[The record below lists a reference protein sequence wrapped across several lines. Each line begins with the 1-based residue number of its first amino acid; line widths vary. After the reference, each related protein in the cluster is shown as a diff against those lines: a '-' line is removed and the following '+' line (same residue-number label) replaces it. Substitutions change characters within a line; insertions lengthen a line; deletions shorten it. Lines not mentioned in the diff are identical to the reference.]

1 MAGSKETPRQK
12 MIGMM
17 YLVLTALL
25 ALQVSSALIYKFQY
39 LNDSLEKT
47 VSETKDISSEKLRNI
62 ASAVKQKGNKADEVK
77 LKEEAEVISQK
88 TRDLVT
94 FIDNLKKDMIT
105 RTGGLEEDGSLK
117 GAKEETEVEVIMI
130 GAAKNGK
137 AYELK
142 KKLNDYVAFVNE
154 RSDKKFGAIA
164 LDASEDPLLKN
175 NPDQR
180 NKDFA
185 ELNFGQTPLVAA
197 LAALSEMESRVVGIE
212 AVVLDEK
219 SKKLDADEHK
229 VDKLIPMVR
238 TGTKIIPA
246 GMKYEADVF
255 MGAVMSSA
263 KPNIHIGESTLNVDD
278 NGIGKYSFTASGG
291 NYVNGEI
298 KKTWTGKI
306 KMKNPDGT
314 DTIYSITEDY
324 IVTQPVIQVQSGN
337 PPALYKNC
345 SNKLNVQVP
354 ALGNNY
360 NPDYRVDGASF
371 IKGSRKGEVT
381 IIPSGSIP
389 TISLK
394 VSSNGYYIGE
404 EKYLV
409 RLIPPPTVEVRVNG
423 KVVDPRMG
431 VEAVT
436 VKNISVRIIPNPDFQ
451 KLLPQE
457 SIYTITEWAMTVGR
471 GRRGG
476 PAKTFK
482 SATISVNDISTQL
495 NANDNLIIDIKQVK
509 RRNYKGEL
517 EDVKMP
523 DKPEVVTLY

>member
-47 VSETKDISSEKLRNI
+47 VAETKDISSEKLKNI

-77 LKEEAEVISQK
+77 LKEEAEAISQK

-105 RTGGLEEDGSLK
+105 KTGGLEEDGTLK

-142 KKLNDYVAFVNE
+142 KKLNDYVSFVNE

-212 AVVLDEK
+212 AVVLDAK
-219 SKKLDADEHK
+219 SKKLDADEYK
-229 VDKLIPMVR
+229 VDELLPMVR

-255 MGAVMSSA
+255 LTAITNSD
-263 KPNIHIGESTLNVDD
+263 KPKISVGNADLVVDN
-278 NGIGKYSFTASGG
+278 NGVGKFSFTASGG
-291 NYVNGEI
+291 NYIGGEI
-298 KKTWTGKI
+298 KKSWTGKI
-306 KMKNPDGT
+306 KIKKPNGQ
-314 DTIYSITEDY
+314 DTIYTITEDY
-324 IVTQPVIQVQSGN
+324 IVTEPVIQVQSAT

-345 SNKLNVQVP
+345 GNNLNIQVP
-354 ALGNNY
+354 ALANNY
-360 NPDYRVDGASF
+360 NPDFKIEGASVT
-371 IKGSRKGEVT
+371 KGSRKGEVMIVPT
-381 IIPSGSIP
+381 GSIP
-389 TISLK
+389 TVSLK
-394 VSSNGYYIGE
+394 VSSNGNYIGE
-404 EKYLV
+404 QKFTIK
-409 RLIPPPTVEVRVNG
+409 LIPPPTVEVRVNG
-423 KVVDPRMG
+423 RVIDPRVG
-431 VEAVT
+431 VEAKT
-436 VKNISVRIIPNPDFQ
+436 VRNISVRMIPNPDFQ
-451 KLLPQE
+451 RMLPRE
-457 SIYTITEWAMTVGR
+457 ANYNITEWAVSLGR
-471 GRRGG
+471 GRRGS

-482 SATISVNDISTQL
+482 TATINVNDLGSQL
-495 NANDNLIIDIKQVK
+495 NPNDNIIIDIKQVK
-509 RRNYKGEL
+509 RRNYKGDL

-523 DKPEVVTLY
+523 EKPEVVSLF

>member
-47 VSETKDISSEKLRNI
+47 VSETKEISSEKLKNI
-62 ASAVKQKGNKADEVK
+62 AIAVKQKGNKSDEVK
-77 LKEEAEVISQK
+77 LKEEAEAVSQK
-88 TRDLVT
+88 TRELVT

-105 RTGGLEEDGSLK
+105 NTGGLEEDGTLK

-154 RSDKKFGAIA
+154 RSDKKFSAIA

-219 SKKLDADEHK
+219 SKKLDADEYK
-229 VDKLIPMVR
+229 VDELIPMVR

-255 MGAVMSSA
+255 LTAITNSD
-263 KPNIHIGESTLNVDD
+263 KPKISVGNADLVVDN
-278 NGIGKYSFTASGG
+278 NGIGKFSFTASGG
-291 NYVNGEI
+291 NYIGGEI

-306 KMKNPDGT
+306 KIKKPNGQ
-314 DTIYSITEDY
+314 DTTYTITEEY
-324 IVTQPVIQVQSGN
+324 IVTEPVIQVESAT

-345 SNKLNVQVP
+345 GNKLNVQVP

-360 NPDYRVDGASF
+360 NPDFRVDGANVT
-371 IKGSRKGEVT
+371 KGSKKGEV
-381 IIPSGSIP
+381 IIVPSGSTP
-389 TISLK
+389 TVSIK
-394 VSSNGYYIGE
+394 VSSNGNYIGE
-404 EKYLV
+404 QKYTIKLV
-409 RLIPPPTVEVRVNG
+409 PLPKIEVYVNG
-423 KVVDPRMG
+423 QLVDPRNG
-431 VEAVT
+431 VAADQARSIMVKAVADPEFKKTLPDESKYYVTEWKLT
-436 VKNISVRIIPNPDFQ
+436 VKSGRNGRNP
-451 KLLPQE
+451 
-457 SIYTITEWAMTVGR
+457 
-471 GRRGG
+471 
-476 PAKTFK
+476 KTFT
-482 SATISVNDISTQL
+482 SEMGNL
-495 NANDNLIIDIKQVK
+495 NELIGNLKPNERFIIDIKQVK
-509 RRNYKGEL
+509 RKNYKGEL
-517 EDVKMP
+517 EEVKMP

>member
-47 VSETKDISSEKLRNI
+47 VSETKEISSEKLKNI
-62 ASAVKQKGNKADEVK
+62 ASAVKQKGNKVDEIK
-77 LKEEAEVISQK
+77 IKEEAEAISQK
-88 TRDLVT
+88 TLDLVT
-94 FIDNLKKDMIT
+94 YIDNLKKDMIT
-105 RTGGLEEDGSLK
+105 KTGGFEEDGSLK

-130 GAAKNGK
+130 GASKNGK

-142 KKLNDYVAFVNE
+142 EKLNDYVAFVNQRSE
-154 RSDKKFGAIA
+154 RKFNAIA
-164 LDASEDPLLKN
+164 VDASEDPLLKN

-212 AVVLDEK
+212 AVVLDAK

-229 VDKLIPMVR
+229 VDRLIPMVR

-255 MGAVMSSA
+255 MGAVMSAA
-263 KPNIHIGESTLNVDD
+263 KPNISIGASNLNIDN
-278 NGIGKYSFTASGG
+278 NGIGKYSFMASGG

-314 DTIYSITEDY
+314 DTTYTITEDY
-324 IVTQPVIQVQSGN
+324 IVTQPVIQVQTATL
-337 PPALYKNC
+337 PILYKNC
-345 SNKLNVQVP
+345 GNKLNIQVP

-360 NPDYRVDGASF
+360 NPDFRSEGASVTE
-371 IKGSRKGEVT
+371 GARKGEVT
-381 IIPSGSIP
+381 VVPTGSIP
-389 TISLK
+389 TVSLK
-394 VSSNGYYIGE
+394 VSSNGNYIGE
-404 EKYLV
+404 EKFTIK
-409 RLIPPPTVEVRVNG
+409 LIPTPTVEVRVNG
-423 KVVDPRMG
+423 RVVDPRLG
-431 VEAVT
+431 VDSKT
-436 VKNISVRIIPNPDFQ
+436 VKNISVRIVPNPDFQ
-451 KLLPQE
+451 RLLPQE
-457 SIYTITEWAMTVGR
+457 SNYTITEWTMSVGR
-471 GRRGG
+471 GRRGS
-476 PAKTFK
+476 PSKTFK
-482 SATISVNDISTQL
+482 STTISVNDIGTQL
-495 NANDNLIIDIKQVK
+495 NPNDNIIIDIKQVK
-509 RRNYKGEL
+509 RKNYKGDL

-523 DKPEVVTLY
+523 ERPEVVSLF

>member
-47 VSETKDISSEKLRNI
+47 VTETKEISNEKLKNI
-62 ASAVKQKGNKADEVK
+62 ATVVQQKGNKTDEVK
-77 LKEEAEVISQK
+77 IKEEAEAISLK
-88 TRDLVT
+88 TREIVT
-94 FIDNLKKDMIT
+94 FIDNLKKDMISK
-105 RTGGLEEDGSLK
+105 TGGLEEDGSLK

-142 KKLNDYVAFVNE
+142 EKLNDYVAFVNARSE
-154 RSDKKFGAIA
+154 RKFNAIA

-212 AVVLDEK
+212 AVVIDAK
-219 SKKLDADEHK
+219 SKKIDADEHK
-229 VDKLIPMVR
+229 VDRLIPMVR
-238 TGTKIIPA
+238 TGTKVIPA

-255 MGAVMSSA
+255 MGAVMSAA
-263 KPNIHIGESTLNVDD
+263 KPNISIGASALNVDN
-278 NGIGKYSFTASGG
+278 NGIGKYSFMASGG
-291 NYVNGEI
+291 NYINGEI

-314 DTIYSITEDY
+314 DTTYTITEDY
-324 IVTQPVIQVQSGN
+324 IVTQPVIQVQTATL
-337 PPALYKNC
+337 PVLYKNC
-345 SNKLNVQVP
+345 GNKLNVQVP

-360 NPDYRVDGASF
+360 NPDFRSEGASVTE
-371 IKGSRKGEVT
+371 GARKGEVMVVPT
-381 IIPSGSIP
+381 GNIP
-389 TISLK
+389 TVSLK
-394 VSSNGYYIGE
+394 VSSNGNYIGE
-404 EKYLV
+404 EKFIIQLV
-409 RLIPPPTVEVRVNG
+409 PQPKIEVLING
-423 KVVDPRMG
+423 RPVDPRTG
-431 VEAVT
+431 VSIKEVRNITVRAIPDKDFKSKLPEEA
-436 VKNISVRIIPNPDFQ
+436 KY
-451 KLLPQE
+451 L
-457 SIYTITEWAMTVGR
+457 ITEWKLTVASGR
-471 GRRGG
+471 SGRFNRSYTSETVALGELASDLK
-476 PAKTFK
+476 PSERF
-482 SATISVNDISTQL
+482 
-495 NANDNLIIDIKQVK
+495 IIDIKEVK
-509 RRNYKGEL
+509 RKNYKGEL
-517 EDVKMP
+517 EVVKMP

>member
-47 VSETKDISSEKLRNI
+47 VSETKEISNEKLKNI
-62 ASAVKQKGNKADEVK
+62 AVAVKQKGNKSDEVK
-77 LKEEAEVISQK
+77 LKEEAEAISQR
-88 TRDLVT
+88 TRELVT

-105 RTGGLEEDGSLK
+105 NTGGVEEDGTLK

-142 KKLNDYVAFVNE
+142 KKLNDYAAFVND

-212 AVVLDEK
+212 AIVIDEK

-229 VDKLIPMVR
+229 VDRLVPMVR

-255 MGAVMSSA
+255 MGAVMSAA
-263 KPNIHIGESTLNVDD
+263 KPNISIGTSTLSIDN
-278 NGIGKYSFTASGG
+278 NGIGKYSFMASGG

-314 DTIYSITEDY
+314 DTTYTITEDY
-324 IVTQPVIQVQSGN
+324 IVTQPVIQVQSAV
-337 PPALYKNC
+337 PPSLYKNC
-345 SNKLNVQVP
+345 GNKLNVQVP

-360 NPDYRVDGASF
+360 NPDFRAEGA
-371 IKGSRKGEVT
+371 IIVKGGRKGEVT
-381 IIPSGSIP
+381 VVPSGNTP
-389 TISLK
+389 TVSLK
-394 VSSNGYYIGE
+394 VSSNGNYIGE
-404 EKYLV
+404 EKYTIKLV
-409 RLIPPPTVEVRVNG
+409 PLPKIEVYVNG
-423 KVVDPRMG
+423 KLVDPRNG
-431 VEAVT
+431 VEAALARSIMVKAVADPEFKKNLPDESRYYVTEWKLT
-436 VKNISVRIIPNPDFQ
+436 VKSGRNGRNP
-451 KLLPQE
+451 
-457 SIYTITEWAMTVGR
+457 
-471 GRRGG
+471 
-476 PAKTFK
+476 KTFT
-482 SATISVNDISTQL
+482 SELGNL
-495 NANDNLIIDIKQVK
+495 NELIGNLKPNERFIIDIKQVK

-523 DKPEVVTLY
+523 EKPEVVTLF